1 MPASHPDRRVAV
13 TGLGCVSALGQ
24 GAEASWDRLMRG
36 EGGIV
41 PVSRRVAEDDG
52 LAFEGPAAP
61 APPLNPTA
69 LVAHFGPRPFANLDP
84 LAAFALAATHEAL
97 TQAGLVGHPVLRDD
111 TAVVYGSG
119 SGGNATVE
127 EGYHR
132 LFARRTGSVHPQTVP
147 RQMLSAP
154 VGHISM
160 SYGVRGPAFAVASA
174 CASASHAVGEAM
186 HMIRAGRCEAA
197 IAGGAEA
204 ALTYGSWQA
213 WAALKAMAP
222 DACRPFS
229 RDRRGMVLGEGAATL
244 VLESAAHARARGAR
258 VLGWIDGEGAS
269 SDAHHLTAPSGEGAV
284 SALRR
289 ALRDAEVGAGTPVLY
304 SAHGT
309 GTPLN
314 DRAEA
319 GALREVLGAALD
331 GSRVIATKSAHG
343 HLIGAGGAL
352 ELILGL
358 LALER
363 RRAPP
368 VLNWL
373 GPDPEC
379 DVPLVLAPEPIDHD
393 VLVSSSFAFG
403 GLNSVLVARRGDPAP
418 SFAR

>member
-1 MPASHPDRRVAV
+1 MPVADPDRRVAV

-24 GAEASWDRLMRG
+24 GVESSWARLMAG
-36 EGGIV
+36 EGGIR
-41 PVSRRVAEDDG
+41 PVSRRVAGDAN
-52 LAFEGPAAP
+52 LAFDGPAAP
-61 APPLNPTA
+61 VEALDPAPLSA
-69 LVAHFGPRPFANLDP
+69 RFGPRPVANLDP
-84 LAAFALAATHEAL
+84 LAAFALVATHEAL
-97 TQAGLVGHPVLRDD
+97 EQAGVIDHPVLAER

-119 SGGNATVE
+119 SGGNATLE
-127 EGYHR
+127 EAYHR
-132 LFARRTGSVHPQTVP
+132 LFGRRTGSVHPQTVP

-154 VGHISM
+154 VSHISM
-160 SYGVRGPAFAVASA
+160 SYGIRGPAFAVASA

-186 HMIRAGRCEAA
+186 HMIRAGRCEVA
-197 IAGGAEA
+197 IAGGTEA

-213 WAALKAMAP
+213 WEALKAMAP

-229 RDRRGMVLGEGAATL
+229 RDRKGMVLGEGAATL

-289 ALRDAEVGAGTPVLY
+289 ALADAGVSAEEAVLV

-314 DRAEA
+314 DKAEA
-319 GALREVLGAALD
+319 RALRTVLGAALD
-331 GSRVIATKSAHG
+331 GSLVIATKSAHG

-352 ELILGL
+352 ELLIGL

-363 RRAPP
+363 GMAPP
-368 VLNWL
+368 VLGWL

-379 DVPLVLAPEPIDHD
+379 DVPLPLAPTPIAYRT
-393 VLVSSSFAFG
+393 LVTSSFAFG
-403 GLNSVLVARRGDPAP
+403 GLNSVLVARAAG
-418 SFAR
+418 

>member
-1 MPASHPDRRVAV
+1 MPAADPDRRAAV

-24 GAEASWDRLMRG
+24 GVEASWARLMAG
-36 EGGIV
+36 EGGIR
-41 PVSRRVAEDDG
+41 PVLRRVADDAG

-61 APPLNPTA
+61 VEVLDPTPLTSR
-69 LVAHFGPRPFANLDP
+69 FGPRPLVNLDP
-84 LAAFALAATHEAL
+84 FAAFALLATHEAL
-97 TQAGLVGHPVLRDD
+97 EQAGLAEHPVLAQR

-132 LFARRTGSVHPQTVP
+132 LFGRRTGSLHPQTVP

-154 VGHISM
+154 VSHISM
-160 SYGVRGPAFAVASA
+160 AYGVRGPAFAVASA

-186 HMIRAGRCEAA
+186 HMIRAGRCEVA

-204 ALTYGSWQA
+204 ALTYGSWRA
-213 WAALKAMAP
+213 WAALRAMAP

-244 VLESAAHARARGAR
+244 VLESAAHARERGAR

-269 SDAHHLTAPSGEGAV
+269 SDAHHITAPSGEGAV

-289 ALRDAEVGAGTPVLY
+289 ALLDAGAPAGEPVLY

-309 GTPLN
+309 GTPLS

-319 GALREVLGAALD
+319 AALRAVFGAALD
-331 GSRVIATKSAHG
+331 ASLVIATKSAHG

-352 ELILGL
+352 ELLIGL

-363 RRAPP
+363 GVAPP
-368 VLNWL
+368 VLGWL

-379 DVPLVLAPEPIDHD
+379 DVPVPLSPAPIAYRT
-393 VLVSSSFAFG
+393 LVSASFAFG
-403 GLNSVLVARRGDPAP
+403 GLNSVLVARRAG
-418 SFAR
+418 

>member
-1 MPASHPDRRVAV
+1 MPVRDPARRVAV
-13 TGLGCVSALGQ
+13 TGMGCVSALGQ
-24 GAEASWDRLMRG
+24 GVEPAWARLMAG
-36 EGGIV
+36 EGGIR
-41 PVSRRVAEDDG
+41 PVSRRVADDPG

-61 APPLNPTA
+61 VEALDPGPLMDR
-69 LVAHFGPRPFANLDP
+69 FGPRPLANLDP
-84 LAAFALAATHEAL
+84 LAAFALVATHEAL
-97 TQAGLVGHPVLRDD
+97 TQAGLLDHEVLRER
-111 TAVVYGSG
+111 TAIVYGSG

-174 CASASHAVGEAM
+174 CASASHALGEAM
-186 HMIRAGRCEAA
+186 HMIRAGRCEVA

-204 ALTYGSWQA
+204 ALTYGSWRA
-213 WAALKAMAP
+213 WAALKAMAS
-222 DACRPFS
+222 DTCRPFS
-229 RDRRGMVLGEGAATL
+229 RDRQGMVLGEGAATL
-244 VLESAAHARARGAR
+244 VLESAEHARSRGAR

-269 SDAHHLTAPSGEGAV
+269 SDAHHLTAPSGEGAA

-289 ALRDAEVGAGTPVLY
+289 ALADAEVTAGEPVLV

-314 DRAEA
+314 DAAESA
-319 GALREVLGAALD
+319 ALRAVLGEALD
-331 GSRVIATKSAHG
+331 ASRVIATKSAHG

-352 ELILGL
+352 ELLIGL

-363 RRAPP
+363 GVAPP
-368 VLNWL
+368 VLN
-373 GPDPEC
+373 
-379 DVPLVLAPEPIDHD
+379 
-393 VLVSSSFAFG
+393 
-403 GLNSVLVARRGDPAP
+403 
-418 SFAR
+418 

>member
-1 MPASHPDRRVAV
+1 MPVADPDRRVAV

-24 GAEASWDRLMRG
+24 GVEASWARLVAG
-36 EGGIV
+36 EGGIR
-41 PVSRRVAEDDG
+41 PVSRRVSDDAG

-61 APPLNPTA
+61 VEA
-69 LVAHFGPRPFANLDP
+69 LDAEPMLARFGPRPLANLDAP
-84 LAAFALAATHEAL
+84 AAFALVATHEAL
-97 TQAGLVGHPVLRDD
+97 AQAGLVDHPVLAER

-119 SGGNATVE
+119 AGGNATVE

-147 RQMLSAP
+147 RQMLSAA
-154 VGHISM
+154 VSHISM
-160 SYGVRGPAFAVASA
+160 TFGVRGPAFAVASA
-174 CASASHAVGEAM
+174 CASASHALGEAM
-186 HMIRAGRCEAA
+186 HMIRAGRCEVA
-197 IAGGAEA
+197 IAGGTEA
-204 ALTYGSWQA
+204 PLTYGSWQA
-213 WAALKAMAP
+213 WVALKAMAP

-284 SALRR
+284 RALRR
-289 ALRDAEVGAGTPVLY
+289 AMADAEVPAGEPVLV

-314 DRAEA
+314 DKAEA
-319 GALREVLGAALD
+319 GALRTALGSALG

-352 ELILGL
+352 ELLIGL
-358 LALER
+358 VAMER
-363 RRAPP
+363 GVAPP
-368 VLNWL
+368 VLGWL

-379 DVPLVLAPEPIDHD
+379 DVPLALAPEPIAYRT
-393 VLVSSSFAFG
+393 LVTSSFAFG
-403 GLNSVLVARRGDPAP
+403 GLNSVLVARAAG
-418 SFAR
+418 

>member
-1 MPASHPDRRVAV
+1 MPFADPDRRVAV

-24 GAEASWDRLMRG
+24 GVEASWARLMAG
-36 EGGIV
+36 EGGIRTL
-41 PVSRRVAEDDG
+41 SRRVADDPRLG
-52 LAFEGPAAP
+52 FEGPAAP
-61 APPLNPTA
+61 VEALDAAPLLA
-69 LVAHFGPRPFANLDP
+69 RFGPRPLANLDP
-84 LAAFALAATHEAL
+84 LAAFALVATHEAL
-97 TQAGLVGHPVLRDD
+97 TQAGLVDHPVLGEH

-154 VGHISM
+154 VSHISM
-160 SYGVRGPAFAVASA
+160 SYGIRGPAFAVASA

-186 HMIRAGRCEAA
+186 HMIRAGRCEVA
-197 IAGGAEA
+197 IAGGTEA
-204 ALTYGSWQA
+204 ALTFGSWQA
-213 WAALKAMAP
+213 WSALKAMAP
-222 DACRPFS
+222 DTCRPFS

-244 VLESAAHARARGAR
+244 VLEAAGHARARGAR
-258 VLGWIDGEGAS
+258 VLGWIEGEGAS
-269 SDAHHLTAPSGEGAV
+269 SDALHLTAPSGEGAV
-284 SALRR
+284 AALRR
-289 ALRDAEVGAGTPVLY
+289 ALADAGLTAGTPVLV

-314 DRAEA
+314 DKAEA
-319 GALREVLGAALD
+319 QALRTVLGAALD
-331 GSRVIATKSAHG
+331 DSLVIATKSAHG

-352 ELILGL
+352 ELLIGL

-363 RRAPP
+363 RTAPP

-379 DVPLVLAPEPIDHD
+379 AVPLPLAPAPIGLEA
-393 VLVSSSFAFG
+393 LVSSSFAFG
-403 GLNSVLVARRGDPAP
+403 GLNSVLVARRA
-418 SFAR
+418 